1 MNIKY
6 YVEQRQKLMDEAR
19 AALNSGDLALA
30 REKREAIEAL
40 DAEKEKHDKETAS
53 LNALLAMKVSAPLN
67 LEEQS
72 VEPEGAR
79 TTEKTGGTRNEET
92 LYRSAFARTL
102 MNLPLSAEEKAIC
115 RISIPCLRIS
125 SNLLRMTTGLFAMD
139 EGRAPLRI
147 LS

>member
-1 MNIKY
+1 MNIKD
-6 YVEQRQKLMDEAR
+6 YVEQRQKLMEEAR

-72 VEPEGAR
+72 VEPEDAR
-79 TTEKTGGTRNEET
+79 TAEKKE
-92 LYRSAFARTL
+92 A
-102 MNLPLSAEEKAIC
+102 
-115 RISIPCLRIS
+115 
-125 SNLLRMTTGLFAMD
+125 
-139 EGRAPLRI
+139 
-147 LS
+147 